1 MTRYF
6 KGTTTHI
13 AADNFGNMFV
23 LSGASDPEKADVVLS
38 LSANF
43 LPTFDTLYRDAKAFI
58 AQQQSLGQL
67 RKNANLPLYIRS
79 LTDDALTEMVN
90 DAVEDLNAAS
100 VKWGVPVK
108 DIEKLFGI

>member
-38 LSANF
+38 ISANF

-67 RKNANLPLYIRS
+67 RKNANLPLYMRS
-79 LTDDALTEMVN
+79 LSDDSLTELVN

-100 VKWGVPVK
+100 AKWGVPVK